1 MSKPS
6 KREFADAIISSS
18 PNRVQ
23 HLIDQGYD
31 VNLPLFDDA
40 IDAYDPNVE
49 DFEPGSEEIIALSS
63 GENACTMAYPLH
75 VAVVTLYHE
84 AMKKCGSNEYGVR
97 QLIRI
102 IKILLA
108 NGFWGYG
115 CGDVLILNASGYDWV
130 AFRRDYPENTALH
143 LAIFLKK
150 YERFGSN
157 KAMDE
162 AIELLQN
169 ASKKQAKPILK
180 TTPVLTSVASCYK
193 GLLFSEDFS
202 DISFQ
207 CSDGVSVPAHKNI
220 LAASSPYFKVAFQG
234 DWAEN
239 NSDGIWQTTHDS
251 NLIKSVLTLIYTG
264 SVEECKKLMSDR
276 GADPLDL
283 LNLACEYD
291 IKTLIHISV
300 DNCKKRLKVS
310 NIRGMLQSAHVHSC
324 EKLKKACFEFIKK
337 NSSKVLMHPDM
348 MSLAAED
355 SVLWTELGSFL
366 NGTSETPSKRQ
377 RLHV

>member
-130 AFRRDYPENTALH
+130 SFYKRHGVTVVTDNQFLLH
-143 LAIFLKK
+143 
-150 YERFGSN
+150 
-157 KAMDE
+157 
-162 AIELLQN
+162 
-169 ASKKQAKPILK
+169 SKCPNL
-180 TTPVLTSVASCYK
+180 TTVCRMLSGRLSQ
-193 GLLFSEDFS
+193 GLS
-202 DISFQ
+202 
-207 CSDGVSVPAHKNI
+207 
-220 LAASSPYFKVAFQG
+220 
-234 DWAEN
+234 
-239 NSDGIWQTTHDS
+239 
-251 NLIKSVLTLIYTG
+251 
-264 SVEECKKLMSDR
+264 
-276 GADPLDL
+276 
-283 LNLACEYD
+283 
-291 IKTLIHISV
+291 
-300 DNCKKRLKVS
+300 
-310 NIRGMLQSAHVHSC
+310 
-324 EKLKKACFEFIKK
+324 
-337 NSSKVLMHPDM
+337 
-348 MSLAAED
+348 
-355 SVLWTELGSFL
+355 
-366 NGTSETPSKRQ
+366 
-377 RLHV
+377 